1 MILSIPAETQLA
13 FDGRGP
19 SKGLRMMDA
28 AGKLKVFTTDAWAEL
43 RRKVPHKHLNLFDA
57 AAFASEAL
65 NRYENGG
72 MEYAGMR
79 QGITLEVLRDVV
91 KLARDTIPNR
101 DALFKE
107 QNEWLNELVR
117 MQVWGGV
124 LTPEEGARILTKR
137 PDQYWPLPQA
147 MPAKPGA
154 GGFKGGEIRHG
165 VYRAYGSGGPYR
177 NVDQVVE
184 ERVRNM
190 FEAHYWNQFGLMMY
204 RNMRAVATDDQVPM
218 SARAIAGAQMVKLKM
233 PMKPAAAVSKE
244 EALGWVMEAIGDA
257 YEAAL
262 GYRPD
267 VKASDVNL
275 SWDFKDVFRP
285 TKPGDV
291 NVVSLIDKGE
301 RIYVQVGDVG
311 IYGAFTSPKTAG
323 QAAQFLDWALGPI
336 LKLADKQLK
345 IIARKLKKFC
355 GAPTWFSLLQVKVA
369 APELAA
375 RQSLPRSLAIW
386 AP

>member
-1 MILSIPAETQLA
+1 LFNDKDPLVRVQMFYMAPDMAPTANDFISAALRGVDNVAAIVASGAPVSSKVRKIFRAIVKDRKETGMTLGQAIRKARETRATNLTPLMSAYNMILSIPAETQLA

-117 MQVWGGV
+117 MQVWGGL

-233 PMKPAAAVSKE
+233 PMKPAACACP
-244 EALGWVMEAIGDA
+244 A
-257 YEAAL
+257 
-262 GYRPD
+262 
-267 VKASDVNL
+267 
-275 SWDFKDVFRP
+275 
-285 TKPGDV
+285 T
-291 NVVSLIDKGE
+291 
-301 RIYVQVGDVG
+301 
-311 IYGAFTSPKTAG
+311 
-323 QAAQFLDWALGPI
+323 
-336 LKLADKQLK
+336 
-345 IIARKLKKFC
+345 
-355 GAPTWFSLLQVKVA
+355 
-369 APELAA
+369 
-375 RQSLPRSLAIW
+375 
-386 AP
+386 